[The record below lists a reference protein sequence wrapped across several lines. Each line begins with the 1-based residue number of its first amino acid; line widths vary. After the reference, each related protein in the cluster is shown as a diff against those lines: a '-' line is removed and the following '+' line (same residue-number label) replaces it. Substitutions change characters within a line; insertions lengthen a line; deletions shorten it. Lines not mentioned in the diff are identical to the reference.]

1 MAGGAFVTVLL
12 VALGGMVG
20 APTRYLV
27 DRAMARRFA
36 NVFPLGTLVVNVTGS
51 AILGALIGAGAN
63 HWLLA
68 AAGTGF
74 CGALT
79 TFSTFGYETV
89 RLAEEGAYSYAVANV
104 VIGVAA
110 SLAAAFIGATAA
122 QWVLS

>member
-1 MAGGAFVTVLL
+1 MTVLL

-20 APTRYLV
+20 APVRYLA
-27 DRAMARRFA
+27 DRAMARRFDS
-36 NVFPLGTLVVNVTGS
+36 VLPLGTLVVNVTGS
-51 AILGALIGAGAN
+51 AVLGALIGAGAN

-110 SLAAAFIGATAA
+110 SLAAAYLGASVTE
-122 QWVLS
+122 WVWP

>member
-1 MAGGAFVTVLL
+1 MTAML
-12 VALGGMVG
+12 VVLGGMVG
-20 APTRYLV
+20 APTRYLL
-27 DRAMARRFA
+27 DRAAARRFA
-36 NVFPLGTLVVNVTGS
+36 SVFPLGTLMVNVIGS
-51 AILGALIGAGAN
+51 ALLGALIGAGAN

-68 AAGTGF
+68 TAGTGF

-110 SLAAAFIGATAA
+110 SLAAAFSGALVG
-122 QWVLS
+122 QWVWS

>member
-1 MAGGAFVTVLL
+1 MTAALVMLGAV
-12 VALGGMVG
+12 VG

-27 DRAMARRFA
+27 DRAVGRRFDT
-36 NVFPLGTLVVNVTGS
+36 VFPLGTLMVNVTGS
-51 AILGALIGAGAN
+51 ALLGALIGAGAN

-68 AAGTGF
+68 TVGTGF

-110 SLAAAFIGATAA
+110 SLAAAYAGAGLG
-122 QWVLS
+122 QWVWP